1 MTGPSTT
8 AAHSYALVF
17 FGATG
22 DLAYEQIFPSLLG
35 LVRDDGLDVPITGV
49 AKSGWG
55 LDQLKDRAKES
66 LAKHGAADDPAVSKL
81 MSLLHYIDGDY
92 ADAATFGRLHDELG
106 EPKLSHDA
114 STNALIKRYRRL
126 RG

>member
-1 MTGPSTT
+1 MPAPMS
-8 AAHSYALVF
+8 ASIHSDALVF

-35 LVRDDGLDVPITGV
+35 LVRDDGLDVPIVGV

-55 LDQLKDRAKES
+55 LDQLKHRAKDS
-66 LAKHGAADDPAVSKL
+66 LAQHGAADNPAVAKL

-92 ADAATFGRLHDELG
+92 ADPETFPACTTSSARQSGRCIIWRPIPG
-106 EPKLSHDA
+106 C
-114 STNALIKRYRRL
+114 T
-126 RG
+126 